1 MENKV
6 NYEASNKFC
15 ISSFIHGD
23 TEETQ
28 KISQNP
34 KNGVVIL

>member
-6 NYEASNKFC
+6 NYKASNKFC
-15 ISSFIHGD
+15 LSSFIYGD
-23 TEETQ
+23 TKETQ
-28 KISQNP
+28 KIRQNP